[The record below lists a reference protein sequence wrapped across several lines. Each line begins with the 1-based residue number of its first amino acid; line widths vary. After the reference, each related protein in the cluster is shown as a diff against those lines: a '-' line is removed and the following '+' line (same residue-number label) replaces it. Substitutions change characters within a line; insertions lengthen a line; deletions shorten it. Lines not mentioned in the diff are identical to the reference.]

1 MVLPLRH
8 DNKKNAMLLN
18 KILMQVPTATPD
30 TAAANKIKEAT
41 NAVTSQVD
49 SLANQLHPDSI
60 AAMTPE
66 KIVDKFKYLDLGS
79 LVTSLS
85 SQLVSLALRILAA
98 VVIFYLGKFVIN
110 KIYSVVRAIMVAKGL
125 DRSLTSFVL
134 SFIKITLLFLL
145 IITVIG
151 VLGIETSSF
160 IAIFASAGVA
170 IGMALSG
177 TLQNFA
183 GGVLI
188 LLLKPYKVGDYIEQ
202 GELKGTVKEIQIF
215 HTVINTYNN
224 DRIVIPNGGLSTSS
238 LKNFSA
244 EPYHRVEWRV
254 GITYGDDIDVAR
266 KVLLG
271 ILAADERIVHT
282 DADVKETEQPQEAA
296 PSTEQHENLPW
307 WKRLFHWHRQRVE
320 QWNETQEA
328 QLAALVPK
336 PNYAPS
342 VNIESLDESQVTLI
356 VRAWTEIANYWQVLY
371 DVNECI
377 YKQLPQHGVR
387 FPFPQLDIHLQQGDS
402 NLDKS

>member
-1 MVLPLRH
+1 
-8 DNKKNAMLLN
+8 
-18 KILMQVPTATPD
+18 MQMPVAAPD

-41 NAVTSQVD
+41 DVVTAQVD

-66 KIVDKFKYLDLGS
+66 KIVDKFKYLDVGN

-85 SQLVSLALRILAA
+85 SQLVSLALRIVAA
-98 VVIFYLGKFVIN
+98 ILIFYIGKFIIN
-110 KIYSVVRAIMVAKGL
+110 KIYSVVRAIMVRKGFE
-125 DRSLTSFVL
+125 RSLTSFLL
-134 SFIKITLLFLL
+134 SFIKMTLLFLL

-188 LLLKPYKVGDYIEQ
+188 LLMKPYRVGEYIEF
-202 GELKGTVKEIQIF
+202 GEFKGTVKEIQIF

-224 DRIVIPNGGLSTSS
+224 DRIVIPNGGLATSS

-254 GITYGDDIDVAR
+254 GISYGDDVDTAR
-266 KVLLG
+266 KVALD
-271 ILAADERIVHT
+271 ILAADSRIVHT
-282 DADVKETEQPQEAA
+282 DADVKEVEEPQETPVESDQEEKAEA
-296 PSTEQHENLPW
+296 W
-307 WKRLFHWHRQRVE
+307 WQRLFHWHRKRIE
-320 QWNETQEA
+320 QWNESQEA
-328 QLAALVPK
+328 QLAALIPK
-336 PNYAPS
+336 PNYMPS
-342 VNIESLDESQVTLI
+342 VNVESLDESQVTLI
-356 VRAWTEIANYWQVLY
+356 VRAWTEIGNYWQVLY
-371 DVNECI
+371 DVNERL
-377 YKQLPQHGVR
+377 YKQLPQHGIH
-387 FPFPQLDIHLQQGDS
+387 FPFPQIDVHVNS
-402 NLDKS
+402 